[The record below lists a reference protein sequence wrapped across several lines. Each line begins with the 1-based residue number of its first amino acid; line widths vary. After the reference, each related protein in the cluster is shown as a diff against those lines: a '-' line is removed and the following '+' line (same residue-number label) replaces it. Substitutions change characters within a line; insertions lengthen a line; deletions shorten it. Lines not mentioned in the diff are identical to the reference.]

1 MSVEPALCNYY
12 RLMVMTSYLRVYEP
26 LSTFSAEERSRWVPD
41 PTDGVRVDT
50 AVSRRWLIDGSLPG
64 ASDFGLPEGAFI
76 KKSGGTVMVCPW
88 RTRLR
93 MLAGLIAFRGSVPE
107 QVAEAFVTED
117 EARRASVALEA
128 IGDQYPDVR
137 SYISHANWHVPL
149 RWFAAFD
156 DSERILTEDANGLRI
171 RYEAP
176 LATARTRI
184 ERGLDILNESWV
196 DDVVIAALREVAE
209 WLEDFSQDGLLELDY
224 GSVAR
229 MFSDDEL
236 LEDRTAAEVWNCLEA
251 LEGGDIV
258 RAGEVFAALNESW
271 AGLRANEMA
280 N

>member
-1 MSVEPALCNYY
+1 
-12 RLMVMTSYLRVYEP
+12 MVMTSYLRVYEP
-26 LSTFSAEERSRWVPD
+26 LSSFSEQERSRWVAD
-41 PTDGVRVDT
+41 PSDGVRVDT
-50 AVSRRWLIDGSLPG
+50 VVSRKWLIDGSLPG
-64 ASDFGLPEGAFI
+64 AADFGLPEGAFVR
-76 KKSGGTVMVCPW
+76 KSGGTVMVCPW

-117 EARRASVALEA
+117 DARLASVALEK

-149 RWFAAFD
+149 RWFAAFE
-156 DSERILTEDANGLRI
+156 DSERILTEDSSGLRI

-176 LATARTRI
+176 LVSARTRL
-184 ERGLDILNESWV
+184 ERALEILENSWV
-196 DDVVIAALREVAE
+196 DDVVTAALREVAE
-209 WLEDFSQDGLLELDY
+209 WLEDFSDQGLLELDY

-236 LEDRTAAEVWNCLEA
+236 LEDRTAAEVWSCLEA

>member
-1 MSVEPALCNYY
+1 
-12 RLMVMTSYLRVYEP
+12 VYEP
-26 LSTFSAEERSRWVPD
+26 LSSFSPEERSRWVSD
-41 PTDGVRVDT
+41 PSDGMRVDA

-64 ASDFGLPEGAFI
+64 AADFGLPEGAFVRQ
-76 KKSGGTVMVCPW
+76 SGGTVMVCPW

-107 QVAEAFVTED
+107 DVAEAFVAQEEAHRATE
-117 EARRASVALEA
+117 ALEE

-156 DSERILTEDANGLRI
+156 DSERILTEDAGGLRI
-171 RYEAP
+171 RYETS
-176 LATARTRI
+176 LASGRRRL
-184 ERGLDILNESWV
+184 ERALEILEASWV
-196 DDVVIAALREVAE
+196 DEAVTSALREVAE
-209 WLEDFSQDGLLELDY
+209 WLEDFAEDGLLELDY

-236 LEDRTAAEVWNCLEA
+236 VEDRTAAEVWSCLEA

-258 RAGEVFAALNESW
+258 TAGRVFAALSESW
-271 AGLRANEMA
+271 AGLRAHEMA

>member
-1 MSVEPALCNYY
+1 
-12 RLMVMTSYLRVYEP
+12 MVMTSYLRVYEP
-26 LSTFSAEERSRWVPD
+26 LSSFSEEERSRWVSD
-41 PTDGVRVDT
+41 PSDGKRVDSV
-50 AVSRRWLIDGSLPG
+50 VSRKWLINSSLPG
-64 ASDFGLPEGAFI
+64 AADFGLPEGAFVR
-76 KKSGGTVMVCPW
+76 KSCGIVMVCPW

-117 EARRASVALEA
+117 EARLASVALEA

-149 RWFAAFD
+149 RWFTAFD
-156 DSERILTEDANGLRI
+156 ESERILTEDSNGLRI
-171 RYEAP
+171 RYETP
-176 LATARTRI
+176 LVSARSRL
-184 ERGLDILNESWV
+184 ERALEILETSWV
-196 DDVVIAALREVAE
+196 DDAVTAALREVAE
-209 WLEDFSQDGLLELDY
+209 WLEDFSDEGLLELDY

-236 LEDRTAAEVWNCLEA
+236 VEDRTAAEVWSCLEA
-251 LEGGDIV
+251 LEGGDVV

>member
-1 MSVEPALCNYY
+1 
-12 RLMVMTSYLRVYEP
+12 MVMTSYLRVYEP
-26 LSTFSAEERSRWVPD
+26 LSSFSEEERSRWVSD
-41 PTDGVRVDT
+41 PSDGIRVDT
-50 AVSRRWLIDGSLPG
+50 VVSRKWLIDGSLPG
-64 ASDFGLPEGAFI
+64 TADFGLPEGAFVR
-76 KKSGGTVMVCPW
+76 KSGGAVMVCPR

-93 MLAGLIAFRGSVPE
+93 MLAGLLAFRGSIPE

-117 EARRASVALEA
+117 EVRLASVALEE

-149 RWFAAFD
+149 RWFTAFD
-156 DSERILTEDANGLRI
+156 ESERILTEDSSGLRI
-171 RYEAP
+171 RYETT
-176 LATARTRI
+176 LVSARSRL
-184 ERGLDILNESWV
+184 ERALEILESSWV
-196 DDVVIAALREVAE
+196 DDAVTGALREVAE
-209 WLEDFSQDGLLELDY
+209 WLEDFSDLGLLELDY

-236 LEDRTAAEVWNCLEA
+236 VEDRTAGEVWSCLEA
-251 LEGGDIV
+251 LEGGDVV